1 MHLLQSVYL
10 DAYSSWFVHV
20 LLFSPYRSLIKD
32 MVTVNMKQKHFK
44 TDEDTIYGGQNGGI
58 AHTETGNV

>member
-10 DAYSSWFVHV
+10 DAYSSWSVHI
-20 LLFSPYRSLIKD
+20 LLFSPDRSLIKD

-44 TDEDTIYGGQNGGI
+44 MDEGTIYGGQNGGI
-58 AHTETGNV
+58 AHT